1 MHCILNNGGIF
12 MSETGDIR
20 NKYIRSYLDTEKF
33 PLSTQQVYPQVDT
46 PWHQHDFIELCI
58 ASSGRGLHQTD
69 HEEKIIRRGD
79 VYVIPRGMFHQYS
92 QCSEDFDIINIL
104 YVPELIPMPLLDATY
119 IPGYEKFYLC
129 KNLQP
134 GEFPFMHLEEKEIST
149 VIETAAE
156 LIRESHSSRPGHIF
170 NSLGIFMHLQGRLL
184 KHFSADAAQKENYYL
199 STADAVSYLNSH
211 YEQKVSIAKLCAIAG
226 MSKAALMQNFA
237 RSTGTT
243 PLQYQLNLR
252 IAEAVILLRSTNKSI
267 SEIAMETGFSDTN
280 YFGRQFKR
288 ITGSSPGEYRKKCRN
303 TGKE

>member
-1 MHCILNNGGIF
+1 
-12 MSETGDIR
+12 MSDTGDIR

-33 PLSTQQVYPQVDT
+33 PLSTQQVYPQKNT

-58 ASSGRGLHQTD
+58 ASSGSGLHQTD

-129 KNLQP
+129 RNLQP
-134 GEFPFMHLEEKEIST
+134 GEFPFMHLEEKDIAP
-149 VIETAAE
+149 VIEMAAE
-156 LIRESHSSRPGHIF
+156 LIRESHAAHPGHIF
-170 NSLGIFMHLQGRLL
+170 NSLGIFMHMLGKLL
-184 KHFSADAAQKENYYL
+184 SLFSVNAPETENYYL
-199 STADAVSYLNSH
+199 STADVVSYLNTH
-211 YEQKVSIAKLCAIAG
+211 YDKKISIAKLCSIAG
-226 MSKAALMQNFA
+226 MSKAALMQNFHKA
-237 RSTGTT
+237 TGTS
-243 PLQYQLNLR
+243 PLQYQLQLK

-288 ITGSSPGEYRKKCRN
+288 ITGMPPGEYRKKCRE
-303 TGKE
+303 K

>member
-1 MHCILNNGGIF
+1 
-12 MSETGDIR
+12 MSDTGDIR

-33 PLSTQQVYPQVDT
+33 PLSTQQVYPQKNT

-58 ASSGRGLHQTD
+58 ASSGSGLHQTD

-129 KNLQP
+129 RNLQP
-134 GEFPFMHLEEKEIST
+134 GEFPFMHLEEKDIAP
-149 VIETAAE
+149 VIATTAE
-156 LIRESHSSRPGHIF
+156 LVRECHSGRPGHIF
-170 NSLGIFMHLQGRLL
+170 NSLGIFMHLIGKLL
-184 KHFSADAAQKENYYL
+184 SIFSVNVPDTENYCL
-199 STADAVSYLNSH
+199 NTADVVSYINTH
-211 YEQKVSIAKLCAIAG
+211 YDKKISIAKLCSIAG

-237 RSTGTT
+237 RATGTT
-243 PLQYQLNLR
+243 PLQYQLQLK
-252 IAEAVILLRSTNKSI
+252 IAEAVILLRSTSKSI
-267 SEIAMETGFSDTN
+267 SEIALETGFSDTN

-288 ITGSSPGEYRKKCRN
+288 ITGSSPGSYRKLFFR
-303 TGKE
+303 

>member
-1 MHCILNNGGIF
+1 

-33 PLSTQQVYPQVDT
+33 PLSTQQVYPQKNT
-46 PWHQHDFIELCI
+46 PWHKHDFIELCI
-58 ASSGRGLHQTD
+58 ASSGSGLHQTD

-129 KNLQP
+129 RNLQP
-134 GEFPFMHLEEKEIST
+134 EEFPFMHLEEKDIAP
-149 VIETAAE
+149 VIEIAAE
-156 LIRESHSSRPGHIF
+156 LIRQSHARHPGHIF
-170 NSLGIFMHLQGRLL
+170 NSLGIFMHMLGKLL
-184 KHFSADAAQKENYYL
+184 SLFSVNAPETENYYL
-199 STADAVSYLNSH
+199 STADVVSYLNTH
-211 YEQKVSIAKLCAIAG
+211 YDKKISIAKLCSIAG
-226 MSKAALMQNFA
+226 MSKAALMQNFHKA
-237 RSTGTT
+237 TGTT
-243 PLQYQLNLR
+243 PLQYQLQLK
-252 IAEAVILLRSTNKSI
+252 IAEAVILLRSTSKSI

-288 ITGSSPGEYRKKCRN
+288 ITGSPPGSYRKLFFQ
-303 TGKE
+303 

>member
-1 MHCILNNGGIF
+1 

-33 PLSTQQVYPQVDT
+33 PLSTQQVYPQKNT

-58 ASSGRGLHQTD
+58 ASSGSGLHQTD

-134 GEFPFMHLEEKEIST
+134 GEFPFMHLEEKNIAP
-149 VIETAAE
+149 VIDIAKEM
-156 LIRESHSSRPGHIF
+156 IRESRTTHPGHIF
-170 NSLGIFMHLQGRLL
+170 NTLGIFMHLLGKLL
-184 KHFSADAAQKENYYL
+184 KHFASDAAETENYYL
-199 STADAVSYLNSH
+199 STADVVSYLNTH
-211 YEQKVSIAKLCAIAG
+211 YDKKISIAKLCSIAG
-226 MSKAALMQNFA
+226 MSKAALMQNFHKA
-237 RSTGTT
+237 TGTT
-243 PLQYQLNLR
+243 PLQYQLQLK
-252 IAEAVILLRSTNKSI
+252 IAEAVILLRSTSKSI

-288 ITGSSPGEYRKKCRN
+288 ITGSSPGSYRKMVNR
-303 TGKE
+303 